1 MNVWQSVKVKNTDH
15 PRAGEAGIVF
25 AIPADPLQ
33 VVVRF
38 DVDLALWS
46 VDLADLVA
54 L

>member
-1 MNVWQSVKVKNTDH
+1 MNVWQSVQVKKPDH
-15 PRAGEAGIVF
+15 PRAGEAGTVF

-38 DVDLALWS
+38 DVDLSLEA